1 MNNVLTA
8 LLILCAS
15 AAQAQAPSG
24 AAIAPGSASSKVSL
38 TRTVKVERLSST
50 EYRFE
55 CTAVWG
61 NVNPQAHYTVSLNV
75 LAQDM
80 DVSYPNYS
88 DVSPQSRRVTLTDPT
103 RGSLTVE
110 LNPNGTLVAQRVFT
124 HISATLSSYPFH
136 FRYCEGNAHNYT
148 DALPL
153 PRFFVW
159 DYAMP

>member
-1 MNNVLTA
+1 MKNIVTA
-8 LLILCAS
+8 LVLLGTF
-15 AAQAQAPSG
+15 AAQAQSSG
-24 AAIAPGSASSKVSL
+24 PAIPPGSASSKVSL
-38 TRTVKVERLSST
+38 TRTVKVERLSAT
-50 EYRFE
+50 EYLFE
-55 CTAVWG
+55 CTAIWG

-80 DVSYPNYS
+80 DVSHPNYS
-88 DVSPQSRRVTLTDPT
+88 DVSPQNRRVTLTDPS

-110 LNPNGTLVAQRVFT
+110 LNPNGTLVAHRAFT
-124 HISATLSSYPFH
+124 HSSATLSSYPLH